1 MNKRK
6 KTFETTMTISGS
18 IQSGIGKGGYFT
30 SVDWVVQQCRD
41 KLGYAPFP
49 GTLNIR
55 VRDEDMDKLERFLAK
70 TDAELVP
77 DSSTFCAA
85 PLKKVTI
92 KGVPAAVVLPA
103 ENVRVHENRIL
114 EIISPRS
121 FKQSFGLKDGD
132 QISVIGKTTLVKKDN
147 G

>member
-49 GTLNIR
+49 G
-55 VRDEDMDKLERFLAK
+55 
-70 TDAELVP
+70 
-77 DSSTFCAA
+77 
-85 PLKKVTI
+85 
-92 KGVPAAVVLPA
+92 
-103 ENVRVHENRIL
+103 H
-114 EIISPRS
+114 
-121 FKQSFGLKDGD
+121 
-132 QISVIGKTTLVKKDN
+132 
-147 G
+147 